1 MLGEGQTSLFLGPVW
16 WLELGTPRGDAA
28 TNLER
33 ETQDVC
39 ERRNGPVVVIGRP
52 HGVTAERQCRRRGES
67 VWGVVGCGRGVMRAL
82 GHPSIHWEAH
92 NIIALSPT

>member
-16 WLELGTPRGDAA
+16 LLALGTPRGDAA

-39 ERRNGPVVVIGRP
+39 ERRDRPVVVIGRP
-52 HGVTAERQCRRRGES
+52 HGVTAERTVPEY
-67 VWGVVGCGRGVMRAL
+67 GVECLGRGWMWTGCYACHRVSLHTLAY
-82 GHPSIHWEAH
+82 P
-92 NIIALSPT
+92 

>member
-1 MLGEGQTSLFLGPVW
+1 MLGESQTSLFLGPVW

-39 ERRNGPVVVIGRP
+39 ERRDSPVVVIGCP
-52 HGVTAERQCRRRGES
+52 HGVTAERTVPEY
-67 VWGVVGCGRGVMRAL
+67 GVECLGRGWMWTGCYACHRVSLHTL
-82 GHPSIHWEAH
+82 GYP
-92 NIIALSPT
+92 